1 MRLNIFYGQRHSEI
15 NLHVLN
21 SGADERS
28 HLRNLVD
35 VLCLEIEQ
43 RRHVDDVFIKT
54 VHMCVSRLTDFSRI
68 FTRVLRLRGIFSFL
82 RFPDR
87 DKKLSL
93 LRVLFI

>member
-1 MRLNIFYGQRHSEI
+1 VRLNIFYGQRHSEI

-35 VLCLEIEQ
+35 VLCSEIEE
-43 RRHVDDVFIKT
+43 RRHVDDVFIKI
-54 VHMCVSRLTDFSRI
+54 HMCVSRLEDFSRI
-68 FTRVLRLRGIFSFL
+68 FTRVLMLRFL
-82 RFPDR
+82 RFSDR
-87 DKKLSL
+87 DKELSL